1 MVLERGLNG
10 RIALSFR
17 YLEAEKGD
25 MLKNKNAVF
34 AEVCRVYKIIA
45 VVEVVRT

>member
-17 YLEAEKGD
+17 YLETGKGD
-25 MLKNKNAVF
+25 IIRDKDAVF
-34 AEVCRVYKIIA
+34 AEVFRVR
-45 VVEVVRT
+45 VVE